1 MIKIQKKNFSLSE
14 VNKKLLKKNSG
25 AIVTFIGIVRGEK
38 KTKKIQSIY
47 IECYLKMAEKKLE
60 EVEMI
65 ANKKWK
71 LNNCII
77 IHRYGKIKPG
87 EKIVYIATSAEHRK
101 NAFKS
106 CEFIIDYLKTKAPFW
121 KLEKINSKEMY
132 VRLKKKDEK
141 NLKKWGNII

>member
-14 VNKKLLKKNSG
+14 ENKKLSKKNSG
-25 AIVTFIGIVRGEK
+25 AIVTFIGIVRGVK

-87 EKIVYIATSAEHRK
+87 EKIVYIATSAVHRK

-141 NLKKWGNII
+141 NLKKWENII

>member
-1 MIKIQKKNFSLSE
+1 MIKIQKEKFNISE
-14 VNKKLLKKNSG
+14 EYKKLFKENSG
-25 AIVTFIGIVRGEK
+25 AIITFVGVVRGK
-38 KTKKIQSIY
+38 TKTKKIQSIN
-47 IECYLKMAEKKLE
+47 IECYLKMAEKELKK
-60 EVEMI
+60 VEMI

-141 NLKKWGNII
+141 NLKKWENII

>member
-25 AIVTFIGIVRGEK
+25 AIVTFIGIVRGVK

-47 IECYLKMAEKKLE
+47 IECYLKMAEKELKK
-60 EVEMI
+60 VEMI

-77 IHRYGKIKPG
+77 IHRYGKIRPE
-87 EKIVYIATSAEHRK
+87 EKIVYVATSAEHRK
-101 NAFKS
+101 NAFKA

-121 KLEKINSKEMY
+121 KIEKINSKEIY
-132 VRLKKKDEK
+132 VQSKKKDEK
-141 NLKKWGNII
+141 KIKKWGSII

>member
-1 MIKIQKKNFSLSE
+1 MIKIQKKNFNFSE
-14 VNKKLLKKNSG
+14 ENKKLLKNNSG
-25 AIVTFIGIVRGEK
+25 AIVTFIGIVRGVK

-77 IHRYGKIKPG
+77 IKQ
-87 EKIVYIATSAEHRK
+87 
-101 NAFKS
+101 
-106 CEFIIDYLKTKAPFW
+106 L
-121 KLEKINSKEMY
+121 
-132 VRLKKKDEK
+132 
-141 NLKKWGNII
+141 

>member
-1 MIKIQKKNFSLSE
+1 MIKIQKKIFSLSE

-25 AIVTFIGIVRGEK
+25 AIVTFIGVVRGEK

-47 IECYLKMAEKKLE
+47 IECYLKMAEKELKK
-60 EVEMI
+60 VEMI

-77 IHRYGKIKPG
+77 IHRYGKIRPE
-87 EKIVYIATSAEHRK
+87 EKIVYVATSAEHRK
-101 NAFKS
+101 NAFKA

-121 KLEKINSKEMY
+121 KIEKINSKEIY
-132 VRLKKKDEK
+132 VQSKKKDEK
-141 NLKKWGNII
+141 KIKKWGSII

>member
-1 MIKIQKKNFSLSE
+1 MIKIQKKNFNSSKE
-14 VNKKLLKKNSG
+14 IKKLLKKNSG
-25 AIVTFIGIVRGEK
+25 AIVTFIGVVRGET

-47 IECYLKMAEKKLE
+47 IECYLKMAEKKLK

-77 IHRYGKIKPG
+77 IHRYGKIKPS
-87 EKIVYIATSAEHRK
+87 ENIVYVATSAEHRK
-101 NAFKS
+101 NAFKA

-132 VRLKKKDEK
+132 VKSKKKDEK

>member
-25 AIVTFIGIVRGEK
+25 AIVTFIGIVRGET

-47 IECYLKMAEKKLE
+47 IECYLKMAEKELKK
-60 EVEMI
+60 VEMI

-77 IHRYGKIKPG
+77 IHRYGKIRPE
-87 EKIVYIATSAEHRK
+87 EKIVYVATSAEHRK
-101 NAFKS
+101 NAFKA

-121 KLEKINSKEMY
+121 KIEKINSKEIY
-132 VRLKKKDEK
+132 VQSKKKDEK
-141 NLKKWGNII
+141 KIKKWGSII

>member
-1 MIKIQKKNFSLSE
+1 MIKIQKKNFNFSE
-14 VNKKLLKKNSG
+14 ENKKLLKKNSG
-25 AIVTFIGIVRGEK
+25 EIVTFIGVVRGK
-38 KTKKIQSIY
+38 TKTKKIQSIY

-141 NLKKWGNII
+141 NLKKWKNII

>member
-14 VNKKLLKKNSG
+14 LNKKLLKKNSG

-47 IECYLKMAEKKLE
+47 IECYLKMAEKELKK
-60 EVEMI
+60 VEMI

-77 IHRYGKIKPG
+77 IHRYGKIRPE
-87 EKIVYIATSAEHRK
+87 EKIVYVATSAEHRK
-101 NAFKS
+101 NAFKA

-121 KLEKINSKEMY
+121 KIEKINSKEIY
-132 VRLKKKDEK
+132 VQSKKKDEK
-141 NLKKWGNII
+141 KMKKWGSII

>member
-1 MIKIQKKNFSLSE
+1 MIKIQKKIFSLSE

-47 IECYLKMAEKKLE
+47 IECYLKMAEKELKK
-60 EVEMI
+60 VEMI

-77 IHRYGKIKPG
+77 IHRYGKIRPE
-87 EKIVYIATSAEHRK
+87 EKIVYVATSAEHRK
-101 NAFKS
+101 NAFKA

-121 KLEKINSKEMY
+121 KIEKINSKEIY
-132 VRLKKKDEK
+132 VQSKKKDEK
-141 NLKKWGNII
+141 KIKKWGSII

>member
-47 IECYLKMAEKKLE
+47 IECYLKMAEKELKK
-60 EVEMI
+60 VEMI

-77 IHRYGKIKPG
+77 IHRYGKIRPE
-87 EKIVYIATSAEHRK
+87 EKIVYVATSAEHRK
-101 NAFKS
+101 NAFKA

-121 KLEKINSKEMY
+121 KIEKINSKEIY
-132 VRLKKKDEK
+132 VKSKKKDEK
-141 NLKKWGNII
+141 KIKKWGSII

>member
-1 MIKIQKKNFSLSE
+1 MIKIQKKNFNFSE
-14 VNKKLLKKNSG
+14 ENKKLLKNNSG
-25 AIVTFIGIVRGEK
+25 AIVTFIGVVRGK
-38 KTKKIQSIY
+38 TKTKKIQSIN

-121 KLEKINSKEMY
+121 KIEKINSKEIY
-132 VRLKKKDEK
+132 VQSKKKDEK
-141 NLKKWGNII
+141 KIKKWGSII

>member
-1 MIKIQKKNFSLSE
+1 MQ
-14 VNKKLLKKNSG
+14 LLLLLALLEEK
-25 AIVTFIGIVRGEK
+25 K

-121 KLEKINSKEMY
+121 KLEKINSK
-132 VRLKKKDEK
+132 
-141 NLKKWGNII
+141 

>member
-1 MIKIQKKNFSLSE
+1 MIKIQKKNFSLFE

-47 IECYLKMAEKKLE
+47 IECYLKMAEKELKK
-60 EVEMI
+60 VEMI

-77 IHRYGKIKPG
+77 IHRYGKIRPE
-87 EKIVYIATSAEHRK
+87 EKIVYVATSAEHRK
-101 NAFKS
+101 NAFKA

-121 KLEKINSKEMY
+121 KIEKINSKEIY
-132 VRLKKKDEK
+132 VQSKKKDEK
-141 NLKKWGNII
+141 KIKKWGSII

>member
-47 IECYLKMAEKKLE
+47 IECYLKMAEKELKK
-60 EVEMI
+60 VEMI

-77 IHRYGKIKPG
+77 IHRYGKIRPE

-101 NAFKS
+101 NAFKA

-121 KLEKINSKEMY
+121 KVEKINSKEIY
-132 VRLKKKDEK
+132 VQSKKKDEK
-141 NLKKWGNII
+141 KIKKWGSII

>member
-1 MIKIQKKNFSLSE
+1 MIKIQKEKFNISE
-14 VNKKLLKKNSG
+14 EYKKLFKENSG
-25 AIVTFIGIVRGEK
+25 AIITFVGVVRGK
-38 KTKKIQSIY
+38 TKTKKIQSIY

>member
-1 MIKIQKKNFSLSE
+1 MIKIQKKIFSLSE

-25 AIVTFIGIVRGEK
+25 AIVTFIGVVRGEK

-47 IECYLKMAEKKLE
+47 IECYLKMAEKELKK
-60 EVEMI
+60 VEMI

-77 IHRYGKIKPG
+77 IHRYGKIRPE

-101 NAFKS
+101 NAFKA

-121 KLEKINSKEMY
+121 KVEKINSKEIY
-132 VRLKKKDEK
+132 VQSKKKDEK
-141 NLKKWGNII
+141 KIKKWGSII

>member
-47 IECYLKMAEKKLE
+47 IECYLKMAEKELKK
-60 EVEMI
+60 VEMI

-77 IHRYGKIKPG
+77 IHRYGKIRPE
-87 EKIVYIATSAEHRK
+87 EKIVYVATSAEHRK
-101 NAFKS
+101 NAFKA

-121 KLEKINSKEMY
+121 KIEKINSKEIY
-132 VRLKKKDEK
+132 VQSKKKDEK
-141 NLKKWGNII
+141 KMKKWGSII

>member
-1 MIKIQKKNFSLSE
+1 MIKIQKKIFSLSE

-25 AIVTFIGIVRGEK
+25 AIVTFIGVVRGEK

-47 IECYLKMAEKKLE
+47 IECYLKMAEKELKK
-60 EVEMI
+60 VEMI

-77 IHRYGKIKPG
+77 IHRYGKIRPE
-87 EKIVYIATSAEHRK
+87 EKIVYVATSAEHRK
-101 NAFKS
+101 NAFKA

-121 KLEKINSKEMY
+121 KVEKINSKEIY
-132 VRLKKKDEK
+132 VKSKKKDEK
-141 NLKKWGNII
+141 KIKKWGSII

>member
-1 MIKIQKKNFSLSE
+1 MIKIQKKIFSLSE

-25 AIVTFIGIVRGEK
+25 AIVTFIGIVRGVK

-47 IECYLKMAEKKLE
+47 IECYLKMAEKELKK
-60 EVEMI
+60 VEMI

-77 IHRYGKIKPG
+77 IHRYGKIRPE

-101 NAFKS
+101 NAFKA

-121 KLEKINSKEMY
+121 KVEKINSKEIY
-132 VRLKKKDEK
+132 VQSKKKDEK
-141 NLKKWGNII
+141 KIKKWGSII

>member
-47 IECYLKMAEKKLE
+47 IECYLKMAEKELKK
-60 EVEMI
+60 VEMI

-77 IHRYGKIKPG
+77 IHRYGKIRPE
-87 EKIVYIATSAEHRK
+87 EKIVYVATSAEHRK
-101 NAFKS
+101 NAFKA

-121 KLEKINSKEMY
+121 KIEKINSKEIY
-132 VRLKKKDEK
+132 VQSKKKDEK
-141 NLKKWGNII
+141 EIKKWGSII

>member
-47 IECYLKMAEKKLE
+47 IECYLKMAEKELKK
-60 EVEMI
+60 VEMI

-77 IHRYGKIKPG
+77 IHRYGKIRPE
-87 EKIVYIATSAEHRK
+87 EKIVYVATSAEHRK
-101 NAFKS
+101 NAFKA

-121 KLEKINSKEMY
+121 KIEKINSKEIY
-132 VRLKKKDEK
+132 VQSKKKDEK
-141 NLKKWGNII
+141 KIKKWGSII

>member
-141 NLKKWGNII
+141 NLKKWENII

>member
-1 MIKIQKKNFSLSE
+1 MIKIQKKIFSLSE

-47 IECYLKMAEKKLE
+47 IECYLKMAEKELKK
-60 EVEMI
+60 VEMI

-77 IHRYGKIKPG
+77 IHRYGKIRPE
-87 EKIVYIATSAEHRK
+87 EKIVYVATSAEHRK
-101 NAFKS
+101 NAFKA

-121 KLEKINSKEMY
+121 KVEKINSKEIY
-132 VRLKKKDEK
+132 VQSKKKDEK
-141 NLKKWGNII
+141 KIKKWGSII

>member
-1 MIKIQKKNFSLSE
+1 MIKIQKKNFNFSE
-14 VNKKLLKKNSG
+14 ENKKLLKNNSG
-25 AIVTFIGIVRGEK
+25 AIVTFIGVVRGK
-38 KTKKIQSIY
+38 TKTKKIQSIY
-47 IECYLKMAEKKLE
+47 IECYLKMAEKELKK
-60 EVEMI
+60 VEMI

-77 IHRYGKIKPG
+77 IHRYGKIRPE
-87 EKIVYIATSAEHRK
+87 EKIVYVATSAEHRK
-101 NAFKS
+101 NAFKA

-141 NLKKWGNII
+141 NLKKWENII

>member
-1 MIKIQKKNFSLSE
+1 
-14 VNKKLLKKNSG
+14 
-25 AIVTFIGIVRGEK
+25 
-38 KTKKIQSIY
+38 
-47 IECYLKMAEKKLE
+47 MAEKELKK
-60 EVEMI
+60 VEMI

-141 NLKKWGNII
+141 NLKKWESII